1 MLKRMW
7 KHELCL
13 KCLTI
18 MAPAILA
25 QALLLGSLNPTL
37 RKKTHPPTPRS
48 GVIAAKPPDE
58 APDEFKEDVAA
69 CKLPLAG
76 DPGQPRQLWAHRD
89 TSRWKTWR
97 IAGTPQRR
105 RGRMA
110 PGTSMSR
117 PRAMRLLQ
125 AVLVRGGSQGDHPG
139 QAGPTKAPLEVLCDR
154 RQLEDAYVAIHGTP
168 KPRLEFQGSDGY
180 LKKQWRLIAKG
191 ELGYIPAKHIV
202 SALPEEGERPSSTHK
217 KITVDGWDR
226 EDEEE
231 VRSHPASRRQL
242 ERLHQIFRTTLLMC
256 TAALPQFGNLK
267 VTKAELDD
275 WYDWF
280 YGEDIAGR
288 RPPPSDTTLLFA
300 ERNAWR
306 KIHEMVHQ
314 GTTLS
319 DALKNIRGDFL
330 FCQRE
335 VYERLNRAPE
345 KGKNKGKAP
354 KVWQTQWEKPKKGG
368 EGACKPKGKGGKGKS
383 PNSPSVPWPDH
394 WAFKNP
400 KRGRTAEI
408 ITSTTSAR
416 DRAAVPTTA
425 RSGRMGG
432 CVMPPHRSMRHR
444 HALTFPSDRR
454 PLRVL

>member
-1 MLKRMW
+1 M
-7 KHELCL
+7 
-13 KCLTI
+13 
-18 MAPAILA
+18 
-25 QALLLGSLNPTL
+25 
-37 RKKTHPPTPRS
+37 
-48 GVIAAKPPDE
+48 AAKPPDE
-58 APDEFKEDVAA
+58 VPDEFKEDVA
-69 CKLPLAG
+69 KLHKPLAAILVG
-76 DPGQPRQLWAHRD
+76 KEIPWAAQAALGASGYVTVEDLADRWDTPAARENGPQDLGFRD
-89 TSRWKTWR
+89 GENGFNVQTLAFT
-97 IAGTPQRR
+97 
-105 RGRMA
+105 
-110 PGTSMSR
+110 
-117 PRAMRLLQ
+117 AMRLLQ
-125 AVLVRGGSQGDHPG
+125 AVRVAASLVWGGNQGDHPAG

-168 KPRLEFQGSDGY
+168 KPRLEFQESDGY
-180 LKKQWRLIAKG
+180 LKKQRRLIAKG

-202 SALPEEGERPSSTHK
+202 SALPEEGDPSSTHK

-231 VRSHPASRRQL
+231 VRSHPTSRRQL
-242 ERLHQIFRTTLLMC
+242 ERLHQTFRTTLLMC

-288 RPPPSDTTLLFA
+288 RPPSSDTTLLFA

-330 FCQRE
+330 FWQRE
-335 VYERLNRAPE
+335 VYEHLNRAPE

-354 KVWQTQWEKPKKGG
+354 KVWHTQWEKPKKGG
-368 EGACKPKGKGGKGKS
+368 KAPGPRGRPGPSRRARVARGSPPTPPQFHGRTTGLSKIPKG
-383 PNSPSVPWPDH
+383 W
-394 WAFKNP
+394 
-400 KRGRTAEI
+400 RTAEI

-416 DRAAVPTTA
+416 ACG
-425 RSGRMGG
+425 RSHNCPVRKDGWV
-432 CVMPPHRSMRHR
+432 CDRSMRHR

-454 PLRVL
+454 PLSVP